1 MNIKRINAS
10 VEEFNDQYVLV
21 KMAML
26 MQDGEEASVERL
38 SAISAKDVRE
48 VQTQAVQDMLAY
60 LAGGAKPVVA
70 PVSSVASEEADDSET
85 ADVVEPAQEAPIKRR
100 GRKKKTAIAPSEET
114 VEHLDPLPGQIEMP
128 SVEPETVPAIAP
140 AETEMA
146 VAEDVSAETDVE
158 AEVPS
163 PIQETAEVADTPSAP
178 VETEEPVEETQPE
191 SSYEESQTEIVE
203 DVHVE
208 HSSEDAT
215 PSDEL
220 TREAVLEAAQV
231 LCELEPSYAAD
242 LKAGDEKNGMVSR
255 WALYSKKPLGV
266 LVLDCPSIARNIVK
280 KLARGESRT
289 FLNEEGLKA
298 ILTIEDGLRKGIIN
312 ADDLQ
317 EQFKKELEALK
328 AEKDK

>member
-10 VEEFNDQYVLV
+10 IEEFNDQYVLV

-38 SAISAKDVRE
+38 SAISEKDVRE

-70 PVSSVASEEADDSET
+70 PVSSAASEEADDGET
-85 ADVVEPAQEAPIKRR
+85 ADLVKPAQEAPIKRR
-100 GRKKKTAIAPSEET
+100 GRKKKTAVDPSEES
-114 VEHLDPLPGQIEMP
+114 VEHLDPLPGQIEMSP
-128 SVEPETVPAIAP
+128 VEPESVPTSAP
-140 AETEMA
+140 AETESV
-146 VAEDVSAETDVE
+146 VAEDVSAE
-158 AEVPS
+158 AFS
-163 PIQETAEVADTPSAP
+163 PIPDTAEAAKTSSTP
-178 VETEEPVEETQPE
+178 VETDEPVEETKPE
-191 SSYEESQTEIVE
+191 LVAEA
-203 DVHVE
+203 HVE
-208 HSSEDAT
+208 HPTEDAA

-255 WALYSKKPLGV
+255 WALYSEKPLGV

-289 FLNEEGLKA
+289 FLNEAGLKS
-298 ILTIEDGLRKGIIN
+298 IMTIEDGLRKGVIN

-317 EQFKKELEALK
+317 ERFKEELEALK

>member
-1 MNIKRINAS
+1 MNIKRINATI
-10 VEEFNDQYVLV
+10 EEFNDQYVLV

-38 SAISAKDVRE
+38 SAISEKDVRE

-70 PVSSVASEEADDSET
+70 PVSSAASEEADDGET
-85 ADVVEPAQEAPIKRR
+85 ADLVKPAQEAPIKRR
-100 GRKKKTAIAPSEET
+100 GRKKKTAVDPSEES
-114 VEHLDPLPGQIEMP
+114 VEHLDPLPGQIEMSP
-128 SVEPETVPAIAP
+128 VEPESVPTSAP
-140 AETEMA
+140 AETESV
-146 VAEDVSAETDVE
+146 VAENVSAEASSPIPDTVE
-158 AEVPS
+158 AA
-163 PIQETAEVADTPSAP
+163 ETSSTP
-178 VETEEPVEETQPE
+178 VETDEPVEETKP
-191 SSYEESQTEIVE
+191 EIVE
-203 DVHVE
+203 EAHVE
-208 HSSEDAT
+208 HSSEDAA

-289 FLNEEGLKA
+289 FLNEAGLKS
-298 ILTIEDGLRKGIIN
+298 IMTIEDGLRKGVIN

-317 EQFKKELEALK
+317 EQFKEELEALK

>member
-128 SVEPETVPAIAP
+128 SVEPETVPAVAP
-140 AETEMA
+140 AEAEMA
-146 VAEDVSAETDVE
+146 VAEDVSAEASSPIPDTVE
-158 AEVPS
+158 AA
-163 PIQETAEVADTPSAP
+163 ETSSTP
-178 VETEEPVEETQPE
+178 VETDEPVEETKP
-191 SSYEESQTEIVE
+191 EIVE
-203 DVHVE
+203 EAHVE
-208 HSSEDAT
+208 HSSEDAA

-289 FLNEEGLKA
+289 FLNEAGLKS
-298 ILTIEDGLRKGIIN
+298 IMTIEDGRR
-312 ADDLQ
+312 
-317 EQFKKELEALK
+317 
-328 AEKDK
+328 

>member
-10 VEEFNDQYVLV
+10 IEEFNDQYVLV

-38 SAISAKDVRE
+38 SAISEKDVRE

-70 PVSSVASEEADDSET
+70 PVSSVASEEADDGET
-85 ADVVEPAQEAPIKRR
+85 ADVVKPAQEAPIKRR
-100 GRKKKTAIAPSEET
+100 GRKKKTVVDPSEEA
-114 VEHLDPLPGQIEMP
+114 VEHLDPLPGQIEMSP
-128 SVEPETVPAIAP
+128 VEPESVPTSAP
-140 AETEMA
+140 AETESV
-146 VAEDVSAETDVE
+146 VAEDVSAE
-158 AEVPS
+158 ASS
-163 PIQETAEVADTPSAP
+163 PIPDTAEAAETSSTP
-178 VETEEPVEETQPE
+178 VETDEPVEETKPE
-191 SSYEESQTEIVE
+191 LVAEA
-203 DVHVE
+203 HVE
-208 HSSEDAT
+208 HPTEDAA

-255 WALYSKKPLGV
+255 WALYSEKPLGV

-289 FLNEEGLKA
+289 FLNEAGLKS
-298 ILTIEDGLRKGIIN
+298 IMTIEDGLRKGVIN

-317 EQFKKELEALK
+317 EQFKEELEALK

>member
-10 VEEFNDQYVLV
+10 IEEFNDQYVLV

-38 SAISAKDVRE
+38 SAISEKDVRE

-70 PVSSVASEEADDSET
+70 PVSSAASEEADDGET
-85 ADVVEPAQEAPIKRR
+85 ADLVKPAQEAPIKRR
-100 GRKKKTAIAPSEET
+100 GRKKKTAVDPSEES
-114 VEHLDPLPGQIEMP
+114 VEHLDPLPGQIEMSP
-128 SVEPETVPAIAP
+128 VEPESVPTSAP
-140 AETEMA
+140 AETESV
-146 VAEDVSAETDVE
+146 VAEDVSAE
-158 AEVPS
+158 AFS
-163 PIQETAEVADTPSAP
+163 PIPDTAEAAKTSSTP
-178 VETEEPVEETQPE
+178 VETDEPVEETKPE
-191 SSYEESQTEIVE
+191 LVAEA
-203 DVHVE
+203 HVE
-208 HSSEDAT
+208 HPTEDAA

-255 WALYSKKPLGV
+255 WALYSEKPLGV

-289 FLNEEGLKA
+289 FLNEAGLKS
-298 ILTIEDGLRKGIIN
+298 IMTIENGLRKGVIN

-317 EQFKKELEALK
+317 ERFKEELEALK

>member
-70 PVSSVASEEADDSET
+70 PVSSVASEEADDGET
-85 ADVVEPAQEAPIKRR
+85 ADVVKPAQEAPIKRR
-100 GRKKKTAIAPSEET
+100 GRKKKTAVDPSEES
-114 VEHLDPLPGQIEMP
+114 VEHLDPLPGQIEMSP
-128 SVEPETVPAIAP
+128 VEPESVPTSAP
-140 AETEMA
+140 TETESV
-146 VAEDVSAETDVE
+146 VAEDVSAEVS
-158 AEVPS
+158 APVL
-163 PIQETAEVADTPSAP
+163 ETADAAEASSDQ
-178 VETEEPVEETQPE
+178 VETEEPVEETKP
-191 SSYEESQTEIVE
+191 EIVE
-203 DVHVE
+203 EAHVE
-208 HSSEDAT
+208 HSSEDAA

-289 FLNEEGLKA
+289 FLNEAGLKS
-298 ILTIEDGLRKGIIN
+298 IMTIEDGLRKGVIN

-317 EQFKKELEALK
+317 GQFKEELEALK

>member
-10 VEEFNDQYVLV
+10 IEEFNDQYVLV

-38 SAISAKDVRE
+38 SAISEKDVRE

-70 PVSSVASEEADDSET
+70 PVSSAASEEADDGET
-85 ADVVEPAQEAPIKRR
+85 ADLVKPAQEAPIKRR
-100 GRKKKTAIAPSEET
+100 GRKKKTAVDPSEES
-114 VEHLDPLPGQIEMP
+114 VEHLDPLPGQIEMSP
-128 SVEPETVPAIAP
+128 VEPESVPTSAP
-140 AETEMA
+140 AETESV
-146 VAEDVSAETDVE
+146 VAEDVSAV
-158 AEVPS
+158 AFS
-163 PIQETAEVADTPSAP
+163 PIPDTAEAAKTSSTP
-178 VETEEPVEETQPE
+178 VETDEPVEETKPE
-191 SSYEESQTEIVE
+191 LVAEA
-203 DVHVE
+203 HVE
-208 HSSEDAT
+208 HPTEDAA

-255 WALYSKKPLGV
+255 WALYSEKPLGV

-289 FLNEEGLKA
+289 FLNEAGLKS
-298 ILTIEDGLRKGIIN
+298 IMTIEDGLRKGVIN

-317 EQFKKELEALK
+317 ERFKEELEALK

>member
-1 MNIKRINAS
+1 MIKRINAS

-26 MQDGEEASVERL
+26 MQNGEEASVERL

-70 PVSSVASEEADDSET
+70 PVSSIASEEADDGET
-85 ADVVEPAQEAPIKRR
+85 ADVVKPAQEAPIKRR
-100 GRKKKTAIAPSEET
+100 GRKKKAVVDPSEEA
-114 VEHLDPLPGQIEMP
+114 VEHLDPLPGQIEMSP
-128 SVEPETVPAIAP
+128 VEPESVPTSAP
-140 AETEMA
+140 AETESV
-146 VAEDVSAETDVE
+146 VAEDVSAEVS
-158 AEVPS
+158 S
-163 PIQETAEVADTPSAP
+163 PIPDTAEAAKTSSTP
-178 VETEEPVEETQPE
+178 VETDEPVEETKPE
-191 SSYEESQTEIVE
+191 LVAEA
-203 DVHVE
+203 HVE
-208 HSSEDAT
+208 HPTEDAA

-255 WALYSKKPLGV
+255 WALYSEKPLGV

-289 FLNEEGLKA
+289 FLNEAGLKS
-298 ILTIEDGLRKGIIN
+298 IMTIEDGLRKGVIN

-317 EQFKKELEALK
+317 EQFKEELEALK

>member
-10 VEEFNDQYVLV
+10 IEEFNDQYVLV

-38 SAISAKDVRE
+38 SAISEKDVRE

-70 PVSSVASEEADDSET
+70 PVSSAASEEADDGET
-85 ADVVEPAQEAPIKRR
+85 ADLVKPAQEAPIKRR
-100 GRKKKTAIAPSEET
+100 GRKKKTAVDPSEES
-114 VEHLDPLPGQIEMP
+114 VEHLDPLPGQIEMSP
-128 SVEPETVPAIAP
+128 VEPESVPTSAP
-140 AETEMA
+140 AETESV
-146 VAEDVSAETDVE
+146 VAEDVSAEASSPIPDTVE
-158 AEVPS
+158 AA
-163 PIQETAEVADTPSAP
+163 ETSSTS
-178 VETEEPVEETQPE
+178 VETDEPVEETKP
-191 SSYEESQTEIVE
+191 EIVE
-203 DVHVE
+203 EAHVE
-208 HSSEDAT
+208 HSSEDAA

-289 FLNEEGLKA
+289 FLNEAGLKS
-298 ILTIEDGLRKGIIN
+298 IMTIEDGLRKGVIN

-317 EQFKKELEALK
+317 EQFKEELEALK

>member
-10 VEEFNDQYVLV
+10 IEEFNDQYVLV

-38 SAISAKDVRE
+38 SAISEKDVRE

-70 PVSSVASEEADDSET
+70 PVSSVASEEADDGDT
-85 ADVVEPAQEAPIKRR
+85 ADLVKPAQEAPIKRR
-100 GRKKKTAIAPSEET
+100 GRKKKTAVDPSEES
-114 VEHLDPLPGQIEMP
+114 VEHLDPLPGQIEMSP
-128 SVEPETVPAIAP
+128 VEPESVPTSAP
-140 AETEMA
+140 AETESV
-146 VAEDVSAETDVE
+146 VAEDVSAE
-158 AEVPS
+158 AFS
-163 PIQETAEVADTPSAP
+163 PIPDAAEAAKTSSTP
-178 VETEEPVEETQPE
+178 VETDEPVEETKPE
-191 SSYEESQTEIVE
+191 LVAEA
-203 DVHVE
+203 HVE
-208 HSSEDAT
+208 HPTEDAA

-289 FLNEEGLKA
+289 FLNEAGLKS
-298 ILTIEDGLRKGIIN
+298 IMTIEDGLRKGVIN

-317 EQFKKELEALK
+317 EQFKEELEALK

>member
-70 PVSSVASEEADDSET
+70 PVSSVASEEADDGET
-85 ADVVEPAQEAPIKRR
+85 ADVVKPAQEAPIKRR
-100 GRKKKTAIAPSEET
+100 GRKKKTAVDPSEES
-114 VEHLDPLPGQIEMP
+114 VEHLDPLPGQIEMSP
-128 SVEPETVPAIAP
+128 VEPESVPTSAP
-140 AETEMA
+140 TETESV
-146 VAEDVSAETDVE
+146 VAEDVSAEVS
-158 AEVPS
+158 APVL
-163 PIQETAEVADTPSAP
+163 ETADAAEASSDQ
-178 VETEEPVEETQPE
+178 VETEEPVEETK
-191 SSYEESQTEIVE
+191 SEIVE
-203 DVHVE
+203 EAHVE
-208 HSSEDAT
+208 HSSEDAA

-289 FLNEEGLKA
+289 FLNEAGLKS
-298 ILTIEDGLRKGIIN
+298 IMTIEDGLRKGVIN

-317 EQFKKELEALK
+317 EQFKEELEALK

>member
-10 VEEFNDQYVLV
+10 IEEFNDQYVLV

-38 SAISAKDVRE
+38 SAISEKDVRE

-70 PVSSVASEEADDSET
+70 PVSSAASEEADDGET
-85 ADVVEPAQEAPIKRR
+85 ADLVKPAQEAPIKRR
-100 GRKKKTAIAPSEET
+100 GRKKKTAVDPSEES
-114 VEHLDPLPGQIEMP
+114 VEHLDPLPGQIEMSP
-128 SVEPETVPAIAP
+128 VEPESVPTSAP
-140 AETEMA
+140 AETESV
-146 VAEDVSAETDVE
+146 VAEDVSAEASSPIPDTVE
-158 AEVPS
+158 AA
-163 PIQETAEVADTPSAP
+163 ETSSTP
-178 VETEEPVEETQPE
+178 VETDEPVEETKP
-191 SSYEESQTEIVE
+191 EIVE
-203 DVHVE
+203 EAHVE
-208 HSSEDAT
+208 HSSEDAA

-289 FLNEEGLKA
+289 FLNEVGLKS
-298 ILTIEDGLRKGIIN
+298 IMTIEDGLRKGVIN

-317 EQFKKELEALK
+317 EQFKEELEALK

>member
-10 VEEFNDQYVLV
+10 IEEFNDQYVLV

-38 SAISAKDVRE
+38 SAISEKDVRE

-70 PVSSVASEEADDSET
+70 PVSSAASEEADDGET
-85 ADVVEPAQEAPIKRR
+85 ADLVKPAQEAPIKRR
-100 GRKKKTAIAPSEET
+100 GRKKKTAVDPSEES
-114 VEHLDPLPGQIEMP
+114 VEHLDPLPGQIEMSP
-128 SVEPETVPAIAP
+128 VEPESVPTSAP
-140 AETEMA
+140 AETESV
-146 VAEDVSAETDVE
+146 VAEDVSAEAFSPIPDTAEAAKASSPIPDTVE
-158 AEVPS
+158 AA
-163 PIQETAEVADTPSAP
+163 ETSST
-178 VETEEPVEETQPE
+178 PVEETKP
-191 SSYEESQTEIVE
+191 EIVE
-203 DVHVE
+203 EAHVE

-289 FLNEEGLKA
+289 FLNEAGLKS
-298 ILTIEDGLRKGIIN
+298 IMTIEDGLRKGVIN

-317 EQFKKELEALK
+317 EQFKEELEALK

>member
-26 MQDGEEASVERL
+26 MQNGEEASVERL

-70 PVSSVASEEADDSET
+70 PVSSVASEEADDGET
-85 ADVVEPAQEAPIKRR
+85 ADVVKPAQEAPIKRR
-100 GRKKKTAIAPSEET
+100 GRKKKAVVDPSEEA
-114 VEHLDPLPGQIEMP
+114 VEHLDPLPGQIEMSP
-128 SVEPETVPAIAP
+128 VEPESVPTSAP
-140 AETEMA
+140 TETESV
-146 VAEDVSAETDVE
+146 VAEDVSAEVSASVLETTDAAE
-158 AEVPS
+158 AS
-163 PIQETAEVADTPSAP
+163 SDQ
-178 VETEEPVEETQPE
+178 VETEEPVEETKP
-191 SSYEESQTEIVE
+191 EIVE
-203 DVHVE
+203 EAHVE
-208 HSSEDAT
+208 HSSEDAA

-289 FLNEEGLKA
+289 FLNEAGLKS
-298 ILTIEDGLRKGIIN
+298 IMTIEDGLRKGVIN

-317 EQFKKELEALK
+317 EQFKEELEALK

>member
-1 MNIKRINAS
+1 MIKRINAS

-26 MQDGEEASVERL
+26 MQNGEEASVERL

-70 PVSSVASEEADDSET
+70 PVSSIASEEADDGET
-85 ADVVEPAQEAPIKRR
+85 ADVVKPAQEAPIKRR
-100 GRKKKTAIAPSEET
+100 GRKKKAVVDPSEEA
-114 VEHLDPLPGQIEMP
+114 VEHLDPLPGQIEMSP
-128 SVEPETVPAIAP
+128 VEPESVPTSAP
-140 AETEMA
+140 AETESV
-146 VAEDVSAETDVE
+146 VAEDVSAE
-158 AEVPS
+158 ASS
-163 PIQETAEVADTPSAP
+163 PIPDTAEAAKTSSTP
-178 VETEEPVEETQPE
+178 VETDEPVEETKPE
-191 SSYEESQTEIVE
+191 LVAEAHI
-203 DVHVE
+203 E
-208 HSSEDAT
+208 HPTEDAA

-255 WALYSKKPLGV
+255 WALYSEKPLGV

-289 FLNEEGLKA
+289 FLNEAGLKS
-298 ILTIEDGLRKGIIN
+298 IMTIEDGLRKGVIN

-317 EQFKKELEALK
+317 EQFKEELEALK

>member
-1 MNIKRINAS
+1 MNIKKINAS
-10 VEEFNDQYVLV
+10 IEEFNDQYVLV
-21 KMAML
+21 KMAIL
-26 MQDGEEASVERL
+26 MQDGEEALVERL
-38 SAISAKDVRE
+38 SAISEKDVRE

-70 PVSSVASEEADDSET
+70 PVSSGASEEADDGET
-85 ADVVEPAQEAPIKRR
+85 ADLVKPAQEAPIKRR
-100 GRKKKTAIAPSEET
+100 GRKKKTAVDPSEES
-114 VEHLDPLPGQIEMP
+114 VEHLDPLPGQIEMSP
-128 SVEPETVPAIAP
+128 VEPESVPTSAP
-140 AETEMA
+140 AETESV
-146 VAEDVSAETDVE
+146 VAEDVSAE
-158 AEVPS
+158 AFS
-163 PIQETAEVADTPSAP
+163 PIPDTAEAAKTSSTP
-178 VETEEPVEETQPE
+178 VETDEPVEETKPE
-191 SSYEESQTEIVE
+191 LVAEA
-203 DVHVE
+203 HVE
-208 HSSEDAT
+208 HPTEDAA

-255 WALYSKKPLGV
+255 WALYSEKPLGV

-289 FLNEEGLKA
+289 FLNEAGLKS
-298 ILTIEDGLRKGIIN
+298 IMTIEDGLRKGVIN

-317 EQFKKELEALK
+317 ERFKEELEALK

>member
-70 PVSSVASEEADDSET
+70 PVSSVASEEADDGET
-85 ADVVEPAQEAPIKRR
+85 ADLVKPAQEAPIKRR
-100 GRKKKTAIAPSEET
+100 GRKKKTAVDPSEES
-114 VEHLDPLPGQIEMP
+114 VEHLDPLPGQIEMSP
-128 SVEPETVPAIAP
+128 VEPESVPTSAP
-140 AETEMA
+140 AETESV
-146 VAEDVSAETDVE
+146 VAEDVSAE
-158 AEVPS
+158 AFS
-163 PIQETAEVADTPSAP
+163 PIPDTAEAAKTSSTP
-178 VETEEPVEETQPE
+178 VETDEPVEETKPE
-191 SSYEESQTEIVE
+191 LVAEA
-203 DVHVE
+203 HVE
-208 HSSEDAT
+208 HPTEDAA

-255 WALYSKKPLGV
+255 WALYSEKPLGV

-289 FLNEEGLKA
+289 FLNEAGLKS
-298 ILTIEDGLRKGIIN
+298 IMTIEDGLRKGVIN

-317 EQFKKELEALK
+317 EQFKEELEALK

>member
-10 VEEFNDQYVLV
+10 IEEFNDQYVLV

-38 SAISAKDVRE
+38 SAISEKDVRE

-70 PVSSVASEEADDSET
+70 PVSSAASEEADDGET
-85 ADVVEPAQEAPIKRR
+85 ADLVKPAQEAPIKRR
-100 GRKKKTAIAPSEET
+100 GRKKKTAVDPSEES
-114 VEHLDPLPGQIEMP
+114 VEHLDPLPGQIEMSP
-128 SVEPETVPAIAP
+128 VEPESVPTSAP
-140 AETEMA
+140 AETESV
-146 VAEDVSAETDVE
+146 VAEDVSAEASSPIPDTVE
-158 AEVPS
+158 AA
-163 PIQETAEVADTPSAP
+163 ETSSTP
-178 VETEEPVEETQPE
+178 VETDEPVEEIKP
-191 SSYEESQTEIVE
+191 EIVE
-203 DVHVE
+203 EAHVE
-208 HSSEDAT
+208 HSSEDAA

-289 FLNEEGLKA
+289 FLNEAGLKS
-298 ILTIEDGLRKGIIN
+298 IMTIEDGLRKGVIN

-317 EQFKKELEALK
+317 EQFKEELEALK

>member
-10 VEEFNDQYVLV
+10 IEEFNDQYVLV

-38 SAISAKDVRE
+38 SAISEKDVRE

-70 PVSSVASEEADDSET
+70 PVSSTASEEADDGET
-85 ADVVEPAQEAPIKRR
+85 ADLVKPAQEAPIKRR
-100 GRKKKTAIAPSEET
+100 GRKKKTAVDPSEES
-114 VEHLDPLPGQIEMP
+114 VEHLDPLPGQIEMSP
-128 SVEPETVPAIAP
+128 VEPESVPTSAP
-140 AETEMA
+140 AETESV
-146 VAEDVSAETDVE
+146 VAEDVSAE
-158 AEVPS
+158 AFS
-163 PIQETAEVADTPSAP
+163 PIPDTAEAAKTSSTP
-178 VETEEPVEETQPE
+178 VETDEPVEETKPE
-191 SSYEESQTEIVE
+191 LVAEA
-203 DVHVE
+203 HVE
-208 HSSEDAT
+208 HPTEDAA

-255 WALYSKKPLGV
+255 WALYSEKPLGV

-289 FLNEEGLKA
+289 FLNEAGLKS
-298 ILTIEDGLRKGIIN
+298 ILTIEDGLRKGVIN

-317 EQFKKELEALK
+317 ERFKEELEALK

>member
-10 VEEFNDQYVLV
+10 IEEFNDQYVLV

-38 SAISAKDVRE
+38 SAISEKDVRE

-70 PVSSVASEEADDSET
+70 PVSSAASEEADDGET
-85 ADVVEPAQEAPIKRR
+85 ADLVKPAQEAPIKRR
-100 GRKKKTAIAPSEET
+100 GRKKKTAVDPSEES
-114 VEHLDPLPGQIEMP
+114 VEHLDPLPGQIEMSP
-128 SVEPETVPAIAP
+128 VEPESVPTSAP
-140 AETEMA
+140 AETESV
-146 VAEDVSAETDVE
+146 VAEDVSAEASSPIPDTVE
-158 AEVPS
+158 AA
-163 PIQETAEVADTPSAP
+163 ETSSTP
-178 VETEEPVEETQPE
+178 VETDEPVEETKP
-191 SSYEESQTEIVE
+191 EIVE
-203 DVHVE
+203 EAHVE
-208 HSSEDAT
+208 HSSEDAA

-289 FLNEEGLKA
+289 VLNEAGLKS
-298 ILTIEDGLRKGIIN
+298 IMTIEDGLRKGVIN

-317 EQFKKELEALK
+317 EQFKEELEALK

>member
-10 VEEFNDQYVLV
+10 IEEFNDQYVLV

-38 SAISAKDVRE
+38 SAISEKDVRE

-70 PVSSVASEEADDSET
+70 PVSSAASEEADDGET
-85 ADVVEPAQEAPIKRR
+85 ADLVKPAQEAPIKRR
-100 GRKKKTAIAPSEET
+100 GRKKKTAVDPSEES
-114 VEHLDPLPGQIEMP
+114 VEHLDPLPGQIEMSP
-128 SVEPETVPAIAP
+128 VEPESVPTSAP
-140 AETEMA
+140 AETESV
-146 VAEDVSAETDVE
+146 VAEDVSAE
-158 AEVPS
+158 AIS
-163 PIQETAEVADTPSAP
+163 PIPDTAEAAKTSSTP
-178 VETEEPVEETQPE
+178 VETDEPVEETKPE
-191 SSYEESQTEIVE
+191 LVAEA
-203 DVHVE
+203 HVE
-208 HSSEDAT
+208 HPTEDAA

-255 WALYSKKPLGV
+255 WALYSEKPLGV

-289 FLNEEGLKA
+289 FLNEAGLKS
-298 ILTIEDGLRKGIIN
+298 IMTIEDGLRKGVIN

-317 EQFKKELEALK
+317 ERFKEELEALK

>member
-10 VEEFNDQYVLV
+10 IEEFNDQYVLV

-38 SAISAKDVRE
+38 SAISEKDVRE

-70 PVSSVASEEADDSET
+70 PVSSVASEEADDGET
-85 ADVVEPAQEAPIKRR
+85 ADLVKPAQEAPIKRR
-100 GRKKKTAIAPSEET
+100 GRKKKTAVDPSEES
-114 VEHLDPLPGQIEMP
+114 VEHLDPLPGQIEMSP
-128 SVEPETVPAIAP
+128 VEPESVPTSAP
-140 AETEMA
+140 AETESV
-146 VAEDVSAETDVE
+146 VAEDVSAE
-158 AEVPS
+158 AFS
-163 PIQETAEVADTPSAP
+163 PIPDAAEAAKTSSTP
-178 VETEEPVEETQPE
+178 VETDEPVEETKPE
-191 SSYEESQTEIVE
+191 LVAE
-203 DVHVE
+203 DHVE
-208 HSSEDAT
+208 HPTEDAA

-289 FLNEEGLKA
+289 FLNEAGLKS
-298 ILTIEDGLRKGIIN
+298 IMTIEDGLRKGVIN

-317 EQFKKELEALK
+317 EQFKEELEALK

>member
-1 MNIKRINAS
+1 MNMNIKKINAS
-10 VEEFNDQYVLV
+10 VEDFNDQYVLI
-21 KMAML
+21 KLAIL
-26 MQDGEEASVERL
+26 MQDGEEATVERL
-38 SAISAKDVRE
+38 SAISAEDVRT
-48 VQTQAVQDMLAY
+48 VQTQAVKDVLAY
-60 LAGGAKPVVA
+60 LAGESKPVVA
-70 PVSSVASEEADDSET
+70 PVSSEEADADSEA
-85 ADVVEPAQEAPIKRR
+85 ADVVAPTDAPKRR
-100 GRKKKTAIAPSEET
+100 GRKKKTTIVPSEET

-140 AETEMA
+140 AEAEMA

-163 PIQETAEVADTPSAP
+163 PISETAEVAETLSTP

-191 SSYEESQTEIVE
+191 SSHEESQPEIVE

-208 HSSEDAT
+208 HASEDAAS
-215 PSDEL
+215 SDEL

-231 LCELEPSYAAD
+231 LCELDPSYAAD

-298 ILTIEDGLRKGIIN
+298 IQTIEDGLRKGIIN

>member
-10 VEEFNDQYVLV
+10 IEEFNDQYVLV

-38 SAISAKDVRE
+38 SAISEKDVRE

-70 PVSSVASEEADDSET
+70 PVSSAASEEADDGET
-85 ADVVEPAQEAPIKRR
+85 ADLVKPAQEAPIKRR
-100 GRKKKTAIAPSEET
+100 GRKKKTAVDPSEES
-114 VEHLDPLPGQIEMP
+114 VEHLDPLPGQIEMSP
-128 SVEPETVPAIAP
+128 VEPESVPTSAP
-140 AETEMA
+140 AETESV
-146 VAEDVSAETDVE
+146 VAEDVSAEASSPIPDTVE
-158 AEVPS
+158 AA
-163 PIQETAEVADTPSAP
+163 ETSSTP
-178 VETEEPVEETQPE
+178 VETDEPVEETKP
-191 SSYEESQTEIVE
+191 EIVE
-203 DVHVE
+203 EAHVE
-208 HSSEDAT
+208 HSSEDAA

-289 FLNEEGLKA
+289 FLNEAGLKS
-298 ILTIEDGLRKGIIN
+298 IMTIEDGLRKGVIN

-317 EQFKKELEALK
+317 EQFKEKLEALK

>member
-10 VEEFNDQYVLV
+10 IEEFNDQYVLV

-38 SAISAKDVRE
+38 SAISEKDVRE

-70 PVSSVASEEADDSET
+70 PVSSAASEEADDGET
-85 ADVVEPAQEAPIKRR
+85 ADLVKPAQEAPIKRR
-100 GRKKKTAIAPSEET
+100 GRKKKTAVDPSEES
-114 VEHLDPLPGQIEMP
+114 VEHLDPLPGQIEMSP
-128 SVEPETVPAIAP
+128 VEPESVPTSAP
-140 AETEMA
+140 AETESV
-146 VAEDVSAETDVE
+146 VAEDVSAEASSPIPDTVE
-158 AEVPS
+158 AA
-163 PIQETAEVADTPSAP
+163 ETSSTP
-178 VETEEPVEETQPE
+178 VETDEPVEETKP
-191 SSYEESQTEIVE
+191 EIVE
-203 DVHVE
+203 EAHVE
-208 HSSEDAT
+208 HSSEDAA

-289 FLNEEGLKA
+289 F
-298 ILTIEDGLRKGIIN
+298 
-312 ADDLQ
+312 Q
-317 EQFKKELEALK
+317 V
-328 AEKDK
+328 

>member
-10 VEEFNDQYVLV
+10 IEEFNDQYVLV

-38 SAISAKDVRE
+38 SAISEKDVRE

-70 PVSSVASEEADDSET
+70 PVSSAASEEADDGET
-85 ADVVEPAQEAPIKRR
+85 ADLVKPAQEAPIKRR
-100 GRKKKTAIAPSEET
+100 GRKKKTAVDPSEES
-114 VEHLDPLPGQIEMP
+114 VEHLDPLPGQIEMSP
-128 SVEPETVPAIAP
+128 VEPESVPTSAP
-140 AETEMA
+140 AETESV
-146 VAEDVSAETDVE
+146 VAEDVSAE
-158 AEVPS
+158 AFS
-163 PIQETAEVADTPSAP
+163 PIPETADAAEASSDQ
-178 VETEEPVEETQPE
+178 VETEEPVEETKP
-191 SSYEESQTEIVE
+191 EIVE
-203 DVHVE
+203 EAHVE
-208 HSSEDAT
+208 HSSEDAA

-289 FLNEEGLKA
+289 FLNEAGLKS
-298 ILTIEDGLRKGIIN
+298 IMTIEDGLRKGVIN

-317 EQFKKELEALK
+317 EQFKEELEALK

>member
-10 VEEFNDQYVLV
+10 IEEFNDQYVLV

-38 SAISAKDVRE
+38 SAISEKDVRE

-70 PVSSVASEEADDSET
+70 PVSSVASEEADDGET
-85 ADVVEPAQEAPIKRR
+85 ADLVKPAQEAPIKRR
-100 GRKKKTAIAPSEET
+100 GRKKKTAVDPSEES
-114 VEHLDPLPGQIEMP
+114 VEHLDPLPGQIEMSP
-128 SVEPETVPAIAP
+128 VEPESVPTSAP
-140 AETEMA
+140 AETESV
-146 VAEDVSAETDVE
+146 VAEDVSAE
-158 AEVPS
+158 AFS
-163 PIQETAEVADTPSAP
+163 PIPDAAEAAKTSSTP
-178 VETEEPVEETQPE
+178 VETDKPVEETKPE
-191 SSYEESQTEIVE
+191 LVAEA
-203 DVHVE
+203 HVE
-208 HSSEDAT
+208 HPTEDAA

-255 WALYSKKPLGV
+255 WALYSEKPLGV

-289 FLNEEGLKA
+289 FLNEAGLKS
-298 ILTIEDGLRKGIIN
+298 IMTIEDGLRKGVIN
-312 ADDLQ
+312 ANDLQ
-317 EQFKKELEALK
+317 EQFKEELEALK
-328 AEKDK
+328 AEKDT

>member
-10 VEEFNDQYVLV
+10 IEEFNDQYVLV

-38 SAISAKDVRE
+38 SAISEKDVRE

-70 PVSSVASEEADDSET
+70 PVSSVASEEADDGET
-85 ADVVEPAQEAPIKRR
+85 ADLVKPAQEAPIKRR
-100 GRKKKTAIAPSEET
+100 GRKKKTAVDPSEES
-114 VEHLDPLPGQIEMP
+114 VEHLDPLPGQMEMSP
-128 SVEPETVPAIAP
+128 VEPESVPTSAP
-140 AETEMA
+140 AETESV
-146 VAEDVSAETDVE
+146 VAEDVSAE
-158 AEVPS
+158 AFS
-163 PIQETAEVADTPSAP
+163 PIPDTAEAAKTSSTP
-178 VETEEPVEETQPE
+178 VETDEPVEETKPE
-191 SSYEESQTEIVE
+191 LVAEA
-203 DVHVE
+203 HVE
-208 HSSEDAT
+208 HPTEDAA

-255 WALYSKKPLGV
+255 WALYSEKPLGV

-289 FLNEEGLKA
+289 FLNEAGLKS
-298 ILTIEDGLRKGIIN
+298 IMTIEDGLRKGVIN

-317 EQFKKELEALK
+317 ERFKEELEALK

>member
-10 VEEFNDQYVLV
+10 IEEFNDQYVLV

-38 SAISAKDVRE
+38 SAISEKDVRE

-70 PVSSVASEEADDSET
+70 PVSSAASEEADDGET
-85 ADVVEPAQEAPIKRR
+85 ADLVKPAQEAPIKRR
-100 GRKKKTAIAPSEET
+100 GRKKKTAVDPSEES
-114 VEHLDPLPGQIEMP
+114 VEHLDPLPGQIEMSP
-128 SVEPETVPAIAP
+128 VEPESVPTSAP
-140 AETEMA
+140 AETES
-146 VAEDVSAETDVE
+146 VVSEDVSAEASSPIPDTVE
-158 AEVPS
+158 AA
-163 PIQETAEVADTPSAP
+163 ETSSTP
-178 VETEEPVEETQPE
+178 VETDEPVEETKP
-191 SSYEESQTEIVE
+191 EIVE
-203 DVHVE
+203 EAHVE
-208 HSSEDAT
+208 HSSEDAA

-289 FLNEEGLKA
+289 FLNEAGLKS
-298 ILTIEDGLRKGIIN
+298 IMTIEDGLRKGVIN

-317 EQFKKELEALK
+317 EQFKEELEALK

>member
-10 VEEFNDQYVLV
+10 IEEFNDQYVLV

-38 SAISAKDVRE
+38 SAISEKDVRE

-70 PVSSVASEEADDSET
+70 PVSSAASEEADDGET
-85 ADVVEPAQEAPIKRR
+85 ADLVKPAQEAPIKRR
-100 GRKKKTAIAPSEET
+100 GRKKKTAVDPSEES
-114 VEHLDPLPGQIEMP
+114 VEHLDPLPGQIEMSP
-128 SVEPETVPAIAP
+128 VEPESVPTSAP
-140 AETEMA
+140 AETESV
-146 VAEDVSAETDVE
+146 VAEDVSAEASSPIPDTVE
-158 AEVPS
+158 AA
-163 PIQETAEVADTPSAP
+163 ETSSTP
-178 VETEEPVEETQPE
+178 VETDEPVEETKP
-191 SSYEESQTEIVE
+191 EIVE
-203 DVHVE
+203 EAHDE
-208 HSSEDAT
+208 HSSEDAA

-289 FLNEEGLKA
+289 FLNEVGLKS
-298 ILTIEDGLRKGIIN
+298 IMTIEDGLRKGVIN

-317 EQFKKELEALK
+317 EQFKEELEALK

>member
-70 PVSSVASEEADDSET
+70 PVSSVASEEADDGET
-85 ADVVEPAQEAPIKRR
+85 ADLVKPVQEAPIKRR
-100 GRKKKTAIAPSEET
+100 GRKKKTAVDPSEES
-114 VEHLDPLPGQIEMP
+114 VEHLDPLPGQIEMSP
-128 SVEPETVPAIAP
+128 VEPESVPTSAP
-140 AETEMA
+140 AETESV
-146 VAEDVSAETDVE
+146 VAKDVSAEAFSSIPD
-158 AEVPS
+158 
-163 PIQETAEVADTPSAP
+163 TAEAAKTSSTP
-178 VETEEPVEETQPE
+178 VETDEPVEETKPE
-191 SSYEESQTEIVE
+191 LVAEA
-203 DVHVE
+203 HVE
-208 HSSEDAT
+208 HPTEDAS

-255 WALYSKKPLGV
+255 WALYSEKPLGV

-289 FLNEEGLKA
+289 FLNEAGLKS
-298 ILTIEDGLRKGIIN
+298 IMTIEDGLRKGVIN

-317 EQFKKELEALK
+317 EQFKEELEALK

>member
-10 VEEFNDQYVLV
+10 IEEFNDQYVLV

-38 SAISAKDVRE
+38 SAISEKDVRE

-70 PVSSVASEEADDSET
+70 PVSSVASEEADDGET
-85 ADVVEPAQEAPIKRR
+85 ADLVKPAQEAPIKRR
-100 GRKKKTAIAPSEET
+100 GRKKKTAVDPSEES
-114 VEHLDPLPGQIEMP
+114 VEHLDPLPGQIEMSP
-128 SVEPETVPAIAP
+128 VEPESVPTSAP
-140 AETEMA
+140 AETESV
-146 VAEDVSAETDVE
+146 VAEDVSAE
-158 AEVPS
+158 AFS
-163 PIQETAEVADTPSAP
+163 PIPDTAEAAKTSSTP
-178 VETEEPVEETQPE
+178 VETDEPVEETKPE
-191 SSYEESQTEIVE
+191 LVAEA
-203 DVHVE
+203 HVE
-208 HSSEDAT
+208 HLTEDVA

-255 WALYSKKPLGV
+255 WALYSEKPLGV

-289 FLNEEGLKA
+289 FLNEAGLKS
-298 ILTIEDGLRKGIIN
+298 IMTIEDGLRKGVIN

-317 EQFKKELEALK
+317 EQFKEELEALK

>member
-1 MNIKRINAS
+1 MIKRINAS

-26 MQDGEEASVERL
+26 MQNGEEASVERL

-70 PVSSVASEEADDSET
+70 PVSSIASEEADDGET
-85 ADVVEPAQEAPIKRR
+85 ADVVKPAQEAPIKRR
-100 GRKKKTAIAPSEET
+100 GRKKKAVVDPSEEA
-114 VEHLDPLPGQIEMP
+114 VEHLDPLPGQIEMSP
-128 SVEPETVPAIAP
+128 VEPESVPTSAP
-140 AETEMA
+140 AETESV
-146 VAEDVSAETDVE
+146 VAEDVSAE
-158 AEVPS
+158 ASS
-163 PIQETAEVADTPSAP
+163 PIPDTAEAAKTSSTP
-178 VETEEPVEETQPE
+178 VETDEPVEETKPE
-191 SSYEESQTEIVE
+191 LVAEA
-203 DVHVE
+203 HLE
-208 HSSEDAT
+208 HPTEDAA

-255 WALYSKKPLGV
+255 WALYSEKPLGV

-289 FLNEEGLKA
+289 FLNEAGLKS
-298 ILTIEDGLRKGIIN
+298 IMTIEDGLRKGVIN

-317 EQFKKELEALK
+317 EQFKEELEALK

>member
-10 VEEFNDQYVLV
+10 IEEFNDHYVLV
-21 KMAML
+21 KMDML

-38 SAISAKDVRE
+38 SAISEKDVRE

-70 PVSSVASEEADDSET
+70 PVSSAASEEADDGET
-85 ADVVEPAQEAPIKRR
+85 ADLVKPAQEAPIKRR
-100 GRKKKTAIAPSEET
+100 GRKKKTAVDPSEES
-114 VEHLDPLPGQIEMP
+114 VEHLDPLPGQIEMSP
-128 SVEPETVPAIAP
+128 VEPESVPTSAP
-140 AETEMA
+140 AETDSV
-146 VAEDVSAETDVE
+146 VAEDVSAEASSPIPDTVE
-158 AEVPS
+158 AA
-163 PIQETAEVADTPSAP
+163 ETSSTP
-178 VETEEPVEETQPE
+178 VETDEPVEETKP
-191 SSYEESQTEIVE
+191 EIVE
-203 DVHVE
+203 EAHVE
-208 HSSEDAT
+208 HSSEDAA

-289 FLNEEGLKA
+289 FLNEAGLKS
-298 ILTIEDGLRKGIIN
+298 IMTIEDGLRKGVIN

-317 EQFKKELEALK
+317 EQFKEELEALK

>member
-1 MNIKRINAS
+1 MIKRINAS

-26 MQDGEEASVERL
+26 MQNGEEASVERL

-70 PVSSVASEEADDSET
+70 PVSSIASEEADDGET
-85 ADVVEPAQEAPIKRR
+85 ADVVKPAQEAPIKRR
-100 GRKKKTAIAPSEET
+100 GRKKKAVVDPSEEA
-114 VEHLDPLPGQIEMP
+114 VEHLDPLPGQIEMSP
-128 SVEPETVPAIAP
+128 VEPESVPTSAP
-140 AETEMA
+140 AETESV
-146 VAEDVSAETDVE
+146 VAEDVSAE
-158 AEVPS
+158 ASS
-163 PIQETAEVADTPSAP
+163 PIPDTAEAAKTSSTP
-178 VETEEPVEETQPE
+178 VETDEPVEETKP
-191 SSYEESQTEIVE
+191 EIVE
-203 DVHVE
+203 EAHVE
-208 HSSEDAT
+208 HSSEDAA

-289 FLNEEGLKA
+289 FLNEAGLKS
-298 ILTIEDGLRKGIIN
+298 IMTIEDGLRKGVIN

-317 EQFKKELEALK
+317 EQFKEELEALK

>member
-10 VEEFNDQYVLV
+10 IEEFNDQYVLV

-38 SAISAKDVRE
+38 SAISEKDVRE

-60 LAGGAKPVVA
+60 LACGAKPVVA
-70 PVSSVASEEADDSET
+70 PVSSAASEEADDGET
-85 ADVVEPAQEAPIKRR
+85 ADLVKPAQEAPIKRR
-100 GRKKKTAIAPSEET
+100 GRKKKTAVDPSEES
-114 VEHLDPLPGQIEMP
+114 VEHLDPLPGQIEMSP
-128 SVEPETVPAIAP
+128 VEPESVPTSAP
-140 AETEMA
+140 AETESV
-146 VAEDVSAETDVE
+146 VAEDVSAEASSPIPDTVE
-158 AEVPS
+158 AA
-163 PIQETAEVADTPSAP
+163 ETSSTP
-178 VETEEPVEETQPE
+178 VETDEPVEETKP
-191 SSYEESQTEIVE
+191 EIVE
-203 DVHVE
+203 EAHVE
-208 HSSEDAT
+208 HSSEDAA

-289 FLNEEGLKA
+289 FLNEAGLKS
-298 ILTIEDGLRKGIIN
+298 IMTIEDGLRKGVIN

-317 EQFKKELEALK
+317 EQFKEELEALK